1 MTSGT
6 QLTIAVQKV
15 ISNQMRSLHVAMMR
29 FMHNGDAD
37 GDDDDG
43 DDDDDDADD
52 GPHGATLATT
62 EGTTTEKNADD
73 KKHGD
78 KKSTKSGADH
88 LTDPTAFA
96 AIISLITH
104 HFFFV

>member
-15 ISNQMRSLHVAMMR
+15 ISNQMRSLHVAMLR
-29 FMHNGDAD
+29 FMHN
-37 GDDDDG
+37 DDDDDDA

-52 GPHGATLATT
+52 GPHGVTIAAT

-73 KKHGD
+73 KKHGN

-88 LTDPTAFA
+88 FTDPTAFA

>member
-1 MTSGT
+1 M
-6 QLTIAVQKV
+6 QLTIAVLKV

-29 FMHNGDAD
+29 LMH
-37 GDDDDG
+37 
-43 DDDDDDADD
+43 DDDADD
-52 GPHGATLATT
+52 GPHGVTIAAT
-62 EGTTTEKNADD
+62 EGTTTEKNDDD

-96 AIISLITH
+96 VIISLITH

>member
-29 FMHNGDAD
+29 FMHDDDAD
-37 GDDDDG
+37 A

-52 GPHGATLATT
+52 GPHGVTIAAT
-62 EGTTTEKNADD
+62 EGTTTEKNDDD

>member
-29 FMHNGDAD
+29 FMHND
-37 GDDDDG
+37 

-52 GPHGATLATT
+52 GPHGATIAAT
-62 EGTTTEKNADD
+62 EGTTTEKNDDD